1 MLLLWLSVLE
11 ITQTEP
17 WESIQDKRELLVL
30 WVERFKGKHQ
40 KSGVYTSQPECTE
53 TGTIMWTLL
62 VCLVNLH
69 SQRLPESHIITLP
82 SRRQPS
88 LKIGS
93 FFVCLFVCLFVFGGG
108 GLRSL

>member
-1 MLLLWLSVLE
+1 MLLLSVLE

-17 WESIQDKRELLVL
+17 WESIQDKRELVVL

-62 VCLVNLH
+62 SCELTQSASPWIPH
-69 SQRLPESHIITLP
+69 YYSA
-82 SRRQPS
+82 
-88 LKIGS
+88 
-93 FFVCLFVCLFVFGGG
+93 
-108 GLRSL
+108 